1 MVLHPDELTDDL
13 LLQPESRTNNSL
25 ISRLASAG
33 HLDRNYIDGEW
44 VLPAAQARSAVI
56 DPSTEDAVAEIALGS
71 AQDVAVAVGV
81 AVAAARRAFAAWSG
95 SSSQSRAALPER
107 VHRLISSE
115 RVAKF
120 YVVQEVRA

>member
-1 MVLHPDELTDDL
+1 MALQSDELTDDL

-71 AQDVAVAVGV
+71 AQDVAVAV
-81 AVAAARRAFAAWSG
+81 AAARRAFAAWSR
-95 SSSQSRAALPER
+95 SSSHSRAALLDR

-115 RVAKF
+115 RVARF